1 MLYFL
6 GRCIL
11 TFMLSSVDFPVER
24 LSMWLQALHEVLTIY
39 LMTEVIQAFLAA
51 FIFVATTG
59 NYIWFDVFRV
69 FGSYFYFE

>member
-1 MLYFL
+1 
-6 GRCIL
+6 
-11 TFMLSSVDFPVER
+11 
-24 LSMWLQALHEVLTIY
+24 MWLQALHEVLTIY